1 MLSVSVLG
9 VSFLGTGLLFLT
21 LLHKPITR
29 PDTPGSRAFAVTMC
43 GCALWALSLA
53 VGHLVEGQVVAM
65 LAWSGRLVAPTVL
78 TAGWFLLALR
88 IANGRNPPRWIVG
101 FLVSYIVFELLL
113 LATNPIHQIGYDP
126 AVVAAGLP
134 DWNTW
139 FWTQALVNYFFMGS
153 ATLILAVEAIR
164 TTGLRRRQSALL
176 ALAAVPTAV
185 VNIATISGL
194 VSTPADLSPFG
205 LAGSALILSW
215 VIYRAEFLDI
225 VPIARKTALE
235 ELPYAVVTLGR
246 DGRVVDYNAVARQ
259 YFAVEDGIGAPIEE
273 FFATLPDE
281 TITALKTAGTTHLQT
296 NVQTDD
302 GERRFDCTVSPLGP
316 ADENTGRVVVFSE
329 ITDRIRREKRLLE
342 QGETLSEFA
351 TIVSHDIQGPLMQLR
366 STATRA
372 VQTEDVSHI
381 DEVLDAA
388 DRMDI
393 LVDDLVDLAQSGQQ
407 IDDPTPVSLATIADR
422 AWHSVWTPKAELS
435 IEADQTLDADLERLQ
450 QLLENCFRNAAEHGA
465 SDSGQTQSDEEPPV
479 DAASVAGSTNGDGLV
494 SVTVRPIPGGFAV
507 DDDGP
512 GIPPEQRQRVFDR
525 GYTSSSD
532 GTGLGLAIVDQ
543 IAAAHGWTI
552 DVEESP
558 TGGARFAVRGVT
570 QSHGTTGS

>member
-1 MLSVSVLG
+1 MIPVSTLG
-9 VSFLGTGLLFLT
+9 IAFLGTGVLFLA

-29 PDTPGSRAFAVTMC
+29 PETPGSSAFAVTMC
-43 GCALWALSLA
+43 GCALWALSLS
-53 VGHLVEGQVVAM
+53 VGHLIEGQTVSM

-88 IANGRNPPRWIVG
+88 IANGRSSPRWIVG
-101 FLVSYIVFELLL
+101 LLVGYIIFELLL
-113 LATNPIHQIGYDP
+113 LITNPIHQIGYDP
-126 AVVAAGLP
+126 AVVAAGTP

-194 VSTPADLSPFG
+194 VTVTTDLSPFG
-205 LAGSALILSW
+205 LAGSALVLTW

-235 ELPYAVVTLGR
+235 ELPHAVVTLGR

-273 FFATLPDE
+273 FFTTLPDE
-281 TITALKTAGTTHLQT
+281 TIAALETAGTTHLQT
-296 NVQTDD
+296 TVQTDD
-302 GERRFDCTVSPLGP
+302 GERRFDCTASPLGP
-316 ADENTGRVVVFSE
+316 ADDNTGRVVVFSE
-329 ITDRIRREKRLLE
+329 ITDRIRREKQLLE
-342 QGETLSEFA
+342 QRETMSEFVN
-351 TIVSHDIQGPLMQLR
+351 IVSHDIQGPLMQLR
-366 STATRA
+366 TTATRA
-372 VQTEDVSHI
+372 VQTEDVSHV

-388 DRMDI
+388 DRMDV
-393 LVDDLVDLAQSGQQ
+393 LVEDLVDLAQSGRQ
-407 IDDPTPVSLATIADR
+407 IDDPTLVSLATITDR
-422 AWHSVWTPKAELS
+422 AWHSVWTPGAELS
-435 IEADQTLDADLERLQ
+435 VETDQTIEADPERLQ
-450 QLLENCFRNAAEHGA
+450 QLLENCVRNAAEHGTSA
-465 SDSGQTQSDEEPPV
+465 SGQTQLNGDSPA
-479 DAASVAGSTNGDGLV
+479 DADTAAGSASKNGLV
-494 SVTVRPIPGGFAV
+494 SVTVRSIPGGFAI

-512 GIPPEQRQRVFDR
+512 GIPPEQRRRVFDR

-552 DVEESP
+552 DAEESP
-558 TGGARFAVRGVT
+558 SGGARFAVRGVT
-570 QSHGTTGS
+570 EYREAVDS